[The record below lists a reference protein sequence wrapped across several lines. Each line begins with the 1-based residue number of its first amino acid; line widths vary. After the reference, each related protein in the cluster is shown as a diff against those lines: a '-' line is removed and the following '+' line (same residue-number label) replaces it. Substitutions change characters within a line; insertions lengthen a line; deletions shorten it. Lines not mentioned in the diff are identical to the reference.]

1 MKGCRLFVNHF
12 MKTQK
17 INIEEI
23 KGEKNPLFSI
33 ITPLKT
39 NHTIS
44 YNTFTSVLRANLP
57 FEWFYVQSDNNTMK
71 NYELGLD
78 VISKQSKYI
87 IKIDNDTTW
96 EENTLENMYNTIEA
110 SPSNIGYVYCG
121 FEFYGTINNK
131 FPLMEFNERKLKEG
145 NYISSNSMFKK
156 SVINHVKLV
165 TEDKYKRLLDW
176 AFLLK
181 CLKSGY
187 IGQGCEGWFKAE
199 TSVNSI
205 SAASMENY
213 QIKHDLVLKDFG

>member
-1 MKGCRLFVNHF
+1 
-12 MKTQK
+12 
-17 INIEEI
+17 
-23 KGEKNPLFSI
+23 
-33 ITPLKT
+33 
-39 NHTIS
+39 
-44 YNTFTSVLRANLP
+44 
-57 FEWFYVQSDNNTMK
+57 MK

-156 SVINHVKLV
+156 SVINQVKLV
-165 TEDKYKRLLDW
+165 TEDKYKRLLD
-176 AFLLK
+176 
-181 CLKSGY
+181 
-187 IGQGCEGWFKAE
+187 
-199 TSVNSI
+199 
-205 SAASMENY
+205 
-213 QIKHDLVLKDFG
+213 